1 MGVKVLKGRNV
12 KVEVATV
19 FGTAK
24 AVTGITKANPAV
36 ATSTAHGLTNGT
48 VGYFDSMAGMQEL
61 EGMATAAANVAAN
74 TFELLDVDSSSYTT
88 ASTGSFVPV
97 TTWATLVNATK
108 VAIGGGD
115 ASKLDVT
122 TLLDGNKQEENGMAS
137 AQSVSI
143 DVLIEQ
149 TTNAAAAYLRARAR
163 DGGYAVMRLTY
174 PNGSRRIFRGQPSQP
189 GEDLGIDQNV
199 TGSLSM
205 TVKGYVVMSDSA

>member
-19 FGTAK
+19 FGAAK
-24 AVTGITKANPAV
+24 TVTGITKANPGV

-48 VGYFDSMAGMQEL
+48 VGYFDGLTGMQEL

-74 TFELLDVDSSSYTT
+74 TFDLLDVDSSSFTT
-88 ASTGSFVPV
+88 ASGGSFVPV

-108 VAIGGGD
+108 VDIAGGD

-122 TLLDGNKQEENGMAS
+122 TLLDNSKQEENGMLS

-189 GEDLGIDQNV
+189 GEALGVDQNV

-205 TVKGYVVMSDSA
+205 TVKGYVVMSDGA